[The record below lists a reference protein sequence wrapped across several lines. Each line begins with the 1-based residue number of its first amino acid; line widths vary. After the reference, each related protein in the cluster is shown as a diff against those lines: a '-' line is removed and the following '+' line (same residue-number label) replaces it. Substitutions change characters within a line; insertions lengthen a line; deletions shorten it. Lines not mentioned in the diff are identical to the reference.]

1 MLLLLCM
8 LQIFFPHR
16 IGCTNKF
23 MIWQSPSFTTW
34 SASSNSVLQS
44 PSASRHPEISPLS
57 KPAWYW
63 WELRV
68 YHQLTKYHQTSS
80 THYKPFSKMGSSISK
95 YEDLELSTAE
105 GGLEPLPTSKKSKQF
120 CRNCNNK
127 TQCQLCKRLVGPI
140 NPFSWS
146 GKEFHL

>member
-1 MLLLLCM
+1 
-8 LQIFFPHR
+8 
-16 IGCTNKF
+16 
-23 MIWQSPSFTTW
+23 
-34 SASSNSVLQS
+34 
-44 PSASRHPEISPLS
+44 
-57 KPAWYW
+57 
-63 WELRV
+63 
-68 YHQLTKYHQTSS
+68 
-80 THYKPFSKMGSSISK
+80 MGSSISK

-146 GKEFHL
+146 GLVWKRVSPLDLIIGAQSTAMFLCI